1 MLQGW
6 INCAT
11 VCQTSG
17 GQFTYWIKLLCLIG
31 TDSCGVSSL
40 LSPFSELKETIL
52 NCAYDVPKDS
62 WEYHTN
68 DDGWIG
74 AKPEEVSVICRKLEG
89 KVPVRLKF
97 LVRHTI

>member
-1 MLQGW
+1 M
-6 INCAT
+6 
-11 VCQTSG
+11 
-17 GQFTYWIKLLCLIG
+17 
-31 TDSCGVSSL
+31 
-40 LSPFSELKETIL
+40 

-74 AKPEEVSVICRKLEG
+74 AKPEEVSVICQKLEG
-89 KVPVRLKF
+89 KVPVRSKF

>member
-1 MLQGW
+1 MRHCMGD
-6 INCAT
+6 
-11 VCQTSG
+11 SG
-17 GQFTYWIKLLCLIG
+17 GQFTLQIKLLFLCIIG

-40 LSPFSELKETIL
+40 LSPFSGLKQTIL
-52 NCAYDVPKDS
+52 NCAYDVPKGS

-74 AKPEEVSVICRKLEG
+74 AKPEEVSVICQKLEG
-89 KVPVRLKF
+89 KVPVRSKF